1 MVESELFMMMINAS
15 AERWSG
21 CEGEESRHLRVR
33 RVCVSECEC
42 VSVSV
47 RVRVMMMNG
56 GLSPLALPVST
67 ACKHREIIWADTLS
81 CSLMH

>member
-33 RVCVSECEC
+33 RMRECEC
-42 VSVSV
+42 VSV
-47 RVRVMMMNG
+47 RVHVMMMNG
-56 GLSPLALPVST
+56 GLSRLALPVST

-81 CSLMH
+81 CSLMHL